1 MNARQEHMTNDK
13 YRSYNLFCMKRREET
28 PPAVIVIKSHF
39 NLQNQEEENSHLLFL
54 VDLTGKASETCEEV
68 QKETELCHLQVCK
81 FCHFWFVWL
90 QTVNL
95 QRDAKGDR
103 TLSFESFAVFGLFG
117 WHLASVNLQRCA
129 KGDKTYS
136 WAENY

>member
-1 MNARQEHMTNDK
+1 M
-13 YRSYNLFCMKRREET
+13 
-28 PPAVIVIKSHF
+28 IVIKSHL
-39 NLQNQEEENSHLLFL
+39 NLQNQEENSHLLFL

-117 WHLASVNLQRCA
+117 WEVSTCKEMKKKQIFVFDSFAVFGLFGWHLASVNLQRCA
-129 KGDKTYS
+129 KGDKTFS
-136 WAENY
+136 WAENF